1 MIILRNTLLFYYLFT
16 LVYSNDVNHIDRVIN
31 KTQIQYELVDDYSVK
46 LEVSLKIP
54 AFRMPKKKYKV
65 FFKKPNKLK
74 IKSRGFGVLP
84 KTGIFTSPRDNFDNL
99 DDKYINYEYLSD
111 SKNEMMISGTL
122 ITDSL
127 KVDMPNEYARLTFIP
142 KVDVIIDTLSW
153 VIISVVTRIDT
164 LKLFE
169 LKNSFE
175 NIDKN
180 FFMPTKTIVKYFI
193 KDAKL
198 SKLLSG
204 KVNESV
210 KINNINN
217 IGDMVQ
223 GEIQVR
229 YLDYKI
235 NINLEDRLFD

>member
-1 MIILRNTLLFYYLFT
+1 M
-16 LVYSNDVNHIDRVIN
+16 
-31 KTQIQYELVDDYSVK
+31 
-46 LEVSLKIP
+46 
-54 AFRMPKKKYKV
+54 
-65 FFKKPNKLK
+65 
-74 IKSRGFGVLP
+74 LP
-84 KTGIFTSPRDNFDNL
+84 KTGIFTTPRDNFDNL

>member
-1 MIILRNTLLFYYLFT
+1 MNRARNTILFYLIFS
-16 LVYSNDVNHIDRVIN
+16 LGYSKDVIDLDRLIN
-31 KTQIQYELVDDYSVK
+31 KTQMQYELVSAYSAK

-99 DDKYINYEYLSD
+99 DGKYINYEFLD
-111 SKNEMMISGTL
+111 KSKNKIMISGDL

-142 KVDVIIDTLSW
+142 KVDVIIDTSFW
-153 VIISVVTRIDT
+153 VITSVITRIDT

-169 LKNSFE
+169 LNNNFE
-175 NIDKN
+175 NVGGN
-180 FFMPTKTIVKYFI
+180 FLMPTRTIVQYYI

-198 SKLLSG
+198 SKMLSG
-204 KVNESV
+204 KINESV
-210 KINNINN
+210 KINNIDNV
-217 IGDMVQ
+217 GDMVQ
-223 GEIQVR
+223 GTIEVN
-229 YLDYKI
+229 YFDYKI
-235 NINLEDRLFD
+235 NINLDDSLFE

>member
-1 MIILRNTLLFYYLFT
+1 MIISRNTILFYCLVT
-16 LVYSNDVNHIDRVIN
+16 LIYSDDINDIDRIIN
-31 KTQIQYELVDDYSVK
+31 KTQMQYELVNDYSVK

-74 IKSRGFGVLP
+74 IRSRGFGVLP
-84 KTGIFTSPRDNFDNL
+84 KTGIFTSPSDNFDNL
-99 DDKYINYEYLSD
+99 DDKYINYEYLSN
-111 SKNEMMISGTL
+111 SKNQMMISGTL

-153 VIISVVTRIDT
+153 VIVSVVTRIDT

-175 NIDKN
+175 SVDKK
-180 FFMPTKTIVKYFI
+180 FFMPSKTIVKYFI

-198 SKLLSG
+198 SKILSG
-204 KVNESV
+204 KVNESL

-217 IGDMVQ
+217 IGNMVQ
-223 GEIQVR
+223 GEIQVK
-229 YLDYKI
+229 YFDYKI
-235 NINLEDRLFD
+235 NINLEDSLFD

>member
-1 MIILRNTLLFYYLFT
+1 MIISRNTILFYCLVT
-16 LVYSNDVNHIDRVIN
+16 LIYSDDINDIDRIIN
-31 KTQIQYELVDDYSVK
+31 KTQMQYELVNDYSVK

-74 IKSRGFGVLP
+74 IRSRGFGVLP
-84 KTGIFTSPRDNFDNL
+84 KTGIFTSPSDNFDNL
-99 DDKYINYEYLSD
+99 DDKYINYEYLSN
-111 SKNEMMISGTL
+111 SKNQMMISGTL

-153 VIISVVTRIDT
+153 VIVSVVTRIDT

-175 NIDKN
+175 SVDKK
-180 FFMPTKTIVKYFI
+180 FFMPSKTIVKYFI

-198 SKLLSG
+198 SKILSG
-204 KVNESV
+204 KVNESL

-217 IGDMVQ
+217 IGNMVQ
-223 GEIQVR
+223 GEIQVK

-235 NINLEDRLFD
+235 NINLEDSLFD